1 MSHLLPESKQP
12 NQSLEPTSFRTS
24 DQRSTVPRPLMS
36 DTPPTIVT
44 KRRIKRIAPL
54 QLGKMLAVLYGI
66 MGLLVIPLF
75 LIMSAV
81 GSQMPQEQRVGML
94 AFGVGFALAMPL
106 IYAAMGFVFGALG
119 ALIYNAVATWIGG
132 IEVEVE

>member
-1 MSHLLPESKQP
+1 
-12 NQSLEPTSFRTS
+12 
-24 DQRSTVPRPLMS
+24 MS
-36 DTPPTIVT
+36 DTPPSLVT

-66 MGLLVIPLF
+66 MGLLFIPFF

-81 GSQMPQEQRVGML
+81 ATQMPPDQRVGMM
-94 AFGVGFALAMPL
+94 AFGAGFALVMPV
-106 IYAAMGFVFGALG
+106 IYAALGFVFGALG
-119 ALIYNAVATWIGG
+119 ALIYNLVAKWIGG